1 MKRIDLLIIK
11 GGLRAG
17 LILVVIM
24 IWNRQEPGVSLSRPD
39 VVSPARSRFVLVTSD
54 CLLGSGFLTGYQEE
68 GKAEVITAYHLIG
81 CGEGKAKRQSK
92 IVQADGV
99 VAEIHGA
106 DSQQDLLRL
115 LVPLRATVTKIAIR
129 TESIFGE
136 PVFTVGSNHQGDR
149 AVVTWGS
156 VLITPPGE
164 VTAKVPVAPGT
175 SGGQL
180 MSAVDGALL
189 GVPVREEFG
198 FTNAVSSTVLLQ
210 FLERTRKTN
219 RESQGNASNA
229 RADARPSSATPGNDK
244 RHLPFPGPGRDGY

>member
-1 MKRIDLLIIK
+1 MERIGLLIMKR
-11 GGLRAG
+11 GLRAG
-17 LILVVIM
+17 LILAVIM
-24 IWNRQEPGVSLSRPD
+24 VWHTREPSVSLSGRD
-39 VVSPARSRFVLVTSD
+39 FVSPARSRFVLVTSD

-68 GKAEVITAYHLIG
+68 GKAEVITAYHLIR
-81 CGEGKAKRQSK
+81 CGEGRARRQSK
-92 IVQADGV
+92 VVRVDGV

-115 LVPLRATVTKIAIR
+115 LVPLQVTVSRVAIR

-136 PVFTVGSNHQGDR
+136 PVFTVGSNQQGDR
-149 AVVTWGS
+149 AVVTWGR

-164 VTAKVPVAPGT
+164 VTAKVPIAPGA

-180 MSAVDGALL
+180 MSANDGALL

-210 FLERTRKTN
+210 FLERSRK
-219 RESQGNASNA
+219 QIV
-229 RADARPSSATPGNDK
+229 
-244 RHLPFPGPGRDGY
+244 H